1 MRLGRRALRMGVD
14 LVYPPRCMACGGA
27 TASADGLCVSC
38 WAGLRFITRPYCERL
53 GTPFPVD
60 FGPGL
65 ISPAAMADPP
75 AFGRARAAALYDGVA
90 RDMVHRLKFGDR
102 LELAKGMGR
111 MMAAAG
117 AELLAESD
125 MIVPVPL
132 HWVRRWTRRFNQA
145 AELGKVISTVSGVP
159 MAAQMLA
166 RVRATRTQVGLTR
179 AQRRDNLQGA
189 FHVPEAMLP
198 GLSGQRV
205 LLVDDVLTSAATTN
219 AAARVL
225 LRAGAGAVNVL
236 TFARVAEEG

>member
-1 MRLGRRALRMGVD
+1 MRLGRHAVRLSVD

-38 WAGLRFITRPYCERL
+38 WAGIRFITRPYCDRL

-65 ISPAAMADPP
+65 ISPAAMAEPP
-75 AFGRARAAALYDGVA
+75 AFNRARAVALYDGVA
-90 RDMVHRLKFGDR
+90 RDMVHKLKFGDK
-102 LELAKGMGR
+102 LDLAKGMGR

-132 HWVRRWTRRFNQA
+132 HWVRRWSRRFNQA
-145 AELGKVISTVSGVP
+145 TELGKVISKVSGVP
-159 MAAQMLA
+159 LAADRLA

-179 AQRRDNLQGA
+179 AQRRENLQGA
-189 FHVPEAMLP
+189 FQVPEAMLA
-198 GLSGQRV
+198 GLLGQRV

-225 LRAGAGAVNVL
+225 LRAGAATVNVL
-236 TFARVAEEG
+236 TFARVAGEG